1 MRKQGTGRNP
11 LFAKRWFAD
20 EVIIMCVRWYLRFR
34 LSYRDLASIAAELGI
49 AVAPSTILRWV
60 IRYTGEFIRRW
71 APFEMV
77 VGRSLRADE
86 TYIKVSGGWMFLYRA
101 VDERGRT
108 VASYLSRTR
117 DQTAA
122 RTFFRQALKLH
133 GEPRSITLDGF
144 EPSYTALR
152 RMGMRNEFNYL
163 WENPVKIRRLLILE
177 LNNIVEPDHRRVK
190 FRVSAMLG
198 FKSFRS
204 ASIVLAR
211 IELIQKL
218 KKGQY
223 GVPYSFG
230 TSSLDIWKNVLAES

>member
-1 MRKQGTGRNP
+1 MKKRGSKRNP

-20 EVIIMCVRWYLRFR
+20 HVIVLCVRWYLRFR

-49 AVAPSTILRWV
+49 FLAPSTILRWV
-60 IRYTGEFIRRW
+60 IRYSEEFVRRW
-71 APFEMV
+71 APFELA
-77 VGRSLRADE
+77 VGRSWRADE
-86 TYIKVSGGWMFLYRA
+86 TYIEVKGKWMFLYRA
-101 VDERGRT
+101 VDKEGQT

-122 RTFFRQALKLH
+122 RDFFRQALKRH

-144 EPSYTALR
+144 EPSHTALR
-152 RMGMRNEFNYL
+152 RMGMRNEFNFR
-163 WENPVKIRRLLILE
+163 WANPVQIRSSKY
-177 LNNIVEPDHRRVK
+177 LNNMVEQDHRRIK

-198 FKSFRS
+198 FKTFRN
-204 ASIVLAR
+204 ARIVIAG

-223 GVPYSFG
+223 GVPFRFDWCSAE
-230 TSSLDIWKNVLAES
+230 IWRNVLAA